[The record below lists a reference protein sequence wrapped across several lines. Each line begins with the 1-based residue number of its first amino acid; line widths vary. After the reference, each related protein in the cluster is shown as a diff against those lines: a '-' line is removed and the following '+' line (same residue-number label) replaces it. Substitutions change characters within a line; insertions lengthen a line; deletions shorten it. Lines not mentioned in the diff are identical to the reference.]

1 MTLASFF
8 RRALAL
14 FFFEPRV
21 ERTPFNFAFGDFF
34 FLDWPL
40 VFSPMATAC
49 FWDVTFGPVFEPLC
63 SFPDFHSSIVCFI
76 AARLAFLVR
85 GFVSG
90 MFCLRQRPNFAGV
103 LAATILRRPA
113 NVAMISQEIVHP
125 LWAQRQQVITHGLNT
140 TPFWDIVQH
149 EFATA
154 YKMTPITAEQCRAAR
169 GALKWS
175 AKALA
180 SKADLSANTV
190 CTFEQGRAVRD
201 STPFR
206 IQTVLEAAGIKFT
219 EAGVELTK

>member
-1 MTLASFF
+1 
-8 RRALAL
+8 
-14 FFFEPRV
+14 
-21 ERTPFNFAFGDFF
+21 
-34 FLDWPL
+34 
-40 VFSPMATAC
+40 
-49 FWDVTFGPVFEPLC
+49 
-63 SFPDFHSSIVCFI
+63 
-76 AARLAFLVR
+76 
-85 GFVSG
+85 
-90 MFCLRQRPNFAGV
+90 
-103 LAATILRRPA
+103 
-113 NVAMISQEIVHP
+113 MISQEIVHP

-140 TPFWDIVQH
+140 TPFWDSVQH

-206 IQTVLEAAGIKFT
+206 IQQVLEAAGIKFT